1 MLEEV
6 LCLCMKISQ
15 QKWIESLK
23 NGSAWFSAIGE
34 YIKKA
39 EETGNDQQ
47 GDKYEGVFAHCR
59 KNSDIYNASLNQFG
73 SDLETIDDGEY
84 CFLRRKSSRK
94 VYAFCMYG
102 IKNTELQIQPDS
114 LYIENNIMKA
124 KFSYVIDSKMY
135 SDFLQDGTAS
145 ADITGFYCSAGH
157 INEAIEK
164 ELNKNGYSWIR
175 KMVKYDIDLDKEFYI
190 EPSEDY
196 PELMHKRKD
205 LSYQHESR
213 FLVFDF
219 KNEKTGFSLDYIPL
233 SNNSGEFAFGELYIE
248 GTAIVNDKEEQ

>member
-1 MLEEV
+1 MGLV
-6 LCLCMKISQ
+6 RSHLAK
-15 QKWIESLK
+15 
-23 NGSAWFSAIGE
+23 
-34 YIKKA
+34 
-39 EETGNDQQ
+39 T
-47 GDKYEGVFAHCR
+47 
-59 KNSDIYNASLNQFG
+59 
-73 SDLETIDDGEY
+73 Y
-84 CFLRRKSSRK
+84 CK

-114 LYIENNIMKA
+114 LYIENNIKKA

-164 ELNKNGYSWIR
+164 ELNKNGYYWIR

-190 EPSEDY
+190 EPSKDY

-219 KNEKTGFSLDYIPL
+219 ENEKTGFSLDYIPL
-233 SNNSGEFAFGELYIE
+233 SNNSGEFALGELYIE

>member
-1 MLEEV
+1 MPKEV
-6 LCLCMKISQ
+6 LCLCMKVSQ
-15 QKWIESLK
+15 QKWIEALK
-23 NGSAWFSAIGE
+23 NGSAWFSAVGE

-47 GDKYEGVFAHCR
+47 GDKYEGVFARCR
-59 KNSDIYNASLNQFG
+59 KDSDIYYSSLNQFG
-73 SDLETIDDGEY
+73 SDLEIIDDGEY
-84 CFLRRKSSRK
+84 CFLRRKSSRN

-102 IKNTELQIQPDS
+102 IKNTELQIQQDS
-114 LYIENNIMKA
+114 LYIENNIKKA
-124 KFSYVIDSKMY
+124 KFSYFIDSKMY
-135 SDFLQDGTAS
+135 SDFLQDGTAP
-145 ADITGFYCSAGH
+145 ADITGYYCSAGH

-164 ELNKNGYSWIR
+164 ELKKTGFRWIR

-219 KNEKTGFSLDYIPL
+219 RNEKNGFVLNYTPL
-233 SNNSGEFAFGELYIE
+233 SNHSGEFAFGELYIE
-248 GTAIVNDKEEQ
+248 GTAIVSDE